1 LTIKRVFQEV
11 RLLLERAGYPEAR
24 VGLPKSP
31 EFGEA
36 YSPVPFEI
44 ASKRGENP
52 LSLAEKIKSRIGPSE
67 LIESVEVAPPGYLN
81 FRVNWRSFAG
91 LTIGEVFRLGQRYGF
106 SDIGG
111 GERILIEH
119 TSVNP
124 NKALHIGHAR
134 NVCIGDLLARLYSKT
149 GHSVVVLNYI
159 DDSGAQMAELL
170 LGFMELGY
178 SEEAPPG
185 MRFDEYCGDIVYVEV
200 NRRAEVDPEIDTKRR
215 DLARQIEIR
224 GSEAFR
230 KARMIADMVLKDQ
243 LRTCARLGAR
253 YDLLCRESD
262 VITFNLWEEAFHRL
276 KESGAVYV
284 ADKGAKKGCWC
295 IDLSGHEVL
304 SKEGDE
310 VLIKSDGGTTYV
322 ARDIGFAIW
331 KLGESS
337 ADFRYSLWGKNPD
350 GTDILITDL
359 DGDRTFER
367 GRPKLVITVI
377 DSRQKRPQSVIKYA
391 LSKIGI
397 DPNRYIHFSYEPVTL
412 SSRSARILGMS
423 TEAKQVHMSGR
434 KGIYFKV
441 DEVLD
446 RLKELAISE
455 TAKRHPDWDKEK
467 LEKTSEAIAVAA
479 LRYSILR
486 ADTDKTVIFDI
497 EESSRIEGDTG
508 PYILYSLA
516 RAYRILEKASDAGI
530 SLDLNPPTRLEPHEK
545 ELIRAISHLPLIVEE
560 TLETML
566 IKKLIT
572 HSRQLAMRF
581 NDFYENCPVIGSGEL
596 AGFRLALVKSY
607 IHCQSGLLEV
617 IGLPILV
624 EM

>member
-1 LTIKRVFQEV
+1 MTIKRVFDEAKK
-11 RLLLERAGYPEAR
+11 LLETAGYPGAR

-36 YSPVPFEI
+36 YSPLPLEI
-44 ASKRGENP
+44 ASKTGENP
-52 LSLAEKIKSRIGPSE
+52 LMLAEKIKARIGPSE
-67 LIESVEVAPPGYLN
+67 LIESVEVASPGYLN
-81 FRVNWRSFAG
+81 FRVDWRRFAS
-91 LTIGEVFRLGQRYGF
+91 LTIEEVTRLGWRYGF
-106 SDIGG
+106 DNIGR

-134 NVCIGDLLARLYSKT
+134 NVCIGDLLARLYSKM
-149 GHSVVVLNYI
+149 GYNVVVLNYI

-170 LGFMELGY
+170 LGFLELGY
-178 SEEAPPG
+178 GEEAPPG

-200 NRRAEVDPEIDTKRR
+200 NKKAEIDPQIDTKRR
-215 DLARQIEIR
+215 ELARQIEIR
-224 GSEAFR
+224 GSDAFR
-230 KARMIADMVLKDQ
+230 KARAIADKVLKDQ

-262 VITFNLWEEAFHRL
+262 VITFNLWDEAFRRL
-276 KESGAVYV
+276 RASGAVYV
-284 ADKGAKKGCWC
+284 AQEGAKKGCWC

-310 VLIKSDGGTTYV
+310 VLVKSDGGTTYV
-322 ARDIGFAIW
+322 ARDIGFALW

-337 ADFRYSLWGKNPD
+337 ADFRYSLWGKNHD
-350 GTDILITDL
+350 GSDILITDL
-359 DGDRTFER
+359 EGDRTFDR
-367 GRPKLVITVI
+367 GHPKLVITVI

-391 LSKIGI
+391 LSRIGI
-397 DPNRYIHFSYEPVTL
+397 DPSRYIHFSYEPVTL
-412 SSRSARILGMS
+412 SSRSAKMLGMS
-423 TEAKQVHMSGR
+423 TEARQVHMSGR

-446 RLKELAISE
+446 RLRELAMSE
-455 TAKRHPDWDKEK
+455 TARRHPDWDREK
-467 LEKTSEAIAVAA
+467 LEKVSEAIAVAS
-479 LRYSILR
+479 LRYSILK
-486 ADTDKTVIFDI
+486 ADTDKSVVFDL
-497 EESSRIEGDTG
+497 EESTRIEGDTG
-508 PYILYSLA
+508 PYILYSVA

-530 SLDLNPPTRLEPHEK
+530 RMNTQVPDRLESSEK
-545 ELIRAISHLPLIVEE
+545 ELIRAISHLPLVVEE
-560 TLETML
+560 TLETLL
-566 IKKLIT
+566 IKKLII
-572 HSRQLAMRF
+572 HSRLLAMRF

-596 AGFRLALVKSY
+596 AEFRLALVESY
-607 IHCQSGLLEV
+607 IRAQSGLLEV